1 MATQGEAKEVVEE
14 ALEPLKYKTWVLKV
28 SIHCEGCK
36 KKVKKILQNIDG
48 ADVSKFRAFFHL
60 VLVRLPCNF
69 TLNSFPASSVLS
81 HFFSLN
87 LILLG
92 SFFLGLLHFPPSVYT
107 TEIDTRQQKV
117 CVTGNVDVETL
128 LKKLVKNGKHAE
140 LWPEKA
146 DHQKEKKS
154 KNKEKQKD
162 QESNEQEGGHVKL
175 LQPAATAAVGGGGG
189 AKVGENGAAVK
200 NGAAAQKEAKPE
212 VKKPEASPAGEAPP
226 AAEKKVGESDP
237 CADKGGSGNG
247 SKKKKKK
254 GQKPN
259 SDVGAPSSDTPAAP
273 PGSPNPS
280 PAPSHGPA
288 PASTQTV
295 YHYPPHYYAPPQP
308 AYTVSYN
315 TMHPSTSHGHHTM
328 QHPHHNTPTPTCTLV
343 HGQNLTIRFRLES
356 IIGAS
361 TVGLIPIFQ

>member
-48 ADVSKFRAFFHL
+48 
-60 VLVRLPCNF
+60 
-69 TLNSFPASSVLS
+69 
-81 HFFSLN
+81 
-87 LILLG
+87 
-92 SFFLGLLHFPPSVYT
+92 VYT

-162 QESNEQEGGHVKL
+162 QESNEQEGGHGGDKEKSTVKFEAV
-175 LQPAATAAVGGGGG
+175 QEPTKNPEPKHSEAAAASGSSGGGGGGGGGG

-226 AAEKKVGESDP
+226 AAEKKVGESDA

-315 TMHPSTSHGHHTM
+315 TMHPSTSHGASYYATPPPQYSYAYM
-328 QHPHHNTPTPTCTLV
+328 HPGPWTEPPPSDFDSNPPSV
-343 HGQNLTIRFRLES
+343 HPPS
-356 IIGAS
+356 DS
-361 TVGLIPIFQ
+361 FQFFSDENPNACSLM